1 VVDVEFPLLGQTVA
15 VDLVNTLWAQG
26 GRVVDALDSV
36 GGADR
41 WLVAVAGNRL
51 SDGTTLQEAAGAVA
65 VRVRG
70 EPFRAAL
77 AELRDQARDLL
88 IAGANARH
96 PTARSLDAVNRRAAA
111 APSRVQA
118 RVDAQGGW
126 SLRRLR
132 QPPLSIAV
140 LAALAEDVLATA
152 ALGTGLIECTTP
164 SCLGVFVQDDPRRYY
179 CSPACAN
186 RARVARHYARTH
198 GGPDSG
204 S

>member
-1 VVDVEFPLLGQTVA
+1 M
-15 VDLVNTLWAQG
+15 QG
-26 GRVVDALDSV
+26 GRVVDALDTV

-41 WLVAVAGNRL
+41 WLVAVAKHRL
-51 SDGTTLQEAAGAVA
+51 SDGGTLQEAAGAVP
-65 VRVRG
+65 VRVRD
-70 EPFRAAL
+70 EPFRAGL
-77 AELRDQARDLL
+77 AALRDQARDLL
-88 IAGANARH
+88 IAGANERR
-96 PTARSLDAVNRRAAA
+96 PGARSLDSVNRSAAA

-118 RVDAQGGW
+118 RVDDEGGW

-132 QPPLSIAV
+132 QSPVPTAV
-140 LAALAEDVLATA
+140 LAALAEDILATA

-164 SCLGVFVQDDPRRYY
+164 NCLGVFVQDDPRRHY

-198 GGPDSG
+198 GGPDPG